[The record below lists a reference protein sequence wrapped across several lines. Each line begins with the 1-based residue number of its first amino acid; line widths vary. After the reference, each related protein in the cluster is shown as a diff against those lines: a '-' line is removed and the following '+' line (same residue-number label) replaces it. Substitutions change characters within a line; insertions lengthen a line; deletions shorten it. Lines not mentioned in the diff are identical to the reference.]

1 MSETAPTPPAG
12 AATAPATPTAATTA
26 AVPAAPSS
34 DAPAGTRKTRV
45 ALLFGG
51 RSGEHAVS
59 AATAAGVL
67 RAIDREKYDVVP
79 VGITRDGR
87 WVVAADEPERW
98 DIAAGRLPEVTAES
112 GGEVVLSLTSGE
124 RTLRVLEPG
133 RVPDVLGQVDVVFP
147 LLHGPFGED
156 GTLQGLLELADVHY
170 VGAGVLASAVGMDK
184 HFMKLVLAG
193 QGLPVGPY
201 TVIRPQD
208 WDHRR
213 PACLGAVEAL
223 GLPVFVKPARAG
235 SSLGI
240 TRVDDLADLPAAVE
254 EARRHDPKV
263 VVEAGIEGRE
273 IECAVLGGRGG
284 QPPRASLPGEI
295 VVDRTTHAFY
305 DFEAK
310 YLDEAH
316 VDLRCPADL
325 PEHVI
330 EEVRRLAVRTFEA
343 VGAEGLSRVDVFV
356 TPDDQVVVNEINT
369 MPGFTPFSMYP
380 RMWAASGLA
389 YPELV
394 DELIQLAL
402 ERPTGLR

>member
-1 MSETAPTPPAG
+1 MSEQPAPRR
-12 AATAPATPTAATTA
+12 
-26 AVPAAPSS
+26 V
-34 DAPAGTRKTRV
+34 RV

-51 RSGEHAVS
+51 RSGEHAIS

-67 RAIDREKYDVVP
+67 RAIDRTRYDVVP
-79 VGITRDGR
+79 VGITKDGR
-87 WVVAADEPERW
+87 WVVAADEPDRW
-98 DIAAGRLPEVTAES
+98 EITGGTLPEVTADD
-112 GGEVVLSLTSGE
+112 GAEVILSLTAGE

-133 RVPDVLGQVDVVFP
+133 EVPAVLGEVDVVFP

-184 HFMKLVLAG
+184 HFMKLVLEG

-201 TVIRPQD
+201 TVILPRD
-208 WDHRR
+208 WETRR
-213 PACLGAVEAL
+213 EEAVAAVERL

-240 TRVDDLADLPAAVE
+240 TRVDDLADLPAAVA
-254 EARRHDPKV
+254 EAQRHDPKV
-263 VVEAGIEGRE
+263 VVEQGIEGRE
-273 IECAVLGGRGG
+273 IECAVLGGRDGG
-284 QPPRASLPGEI
+284 PARASLPGEI
-295 VVDRTTHAFY
+295 VVNHDAHAFY

-310 YLDEAH
+310 YLDEAA
-316 VDLRCPADL
+316 VQLTCPADL
-325 PEHVI
+325 PDKVVAQ
-330 EEVRRLAVRTFEA
+330 VRSIAVRTFDA

-356 TPDDQVVVNEINT
+356 TPDERVIVNEINT

-380 RMWAASGLA
+380 RMWAATGIA
-389 YPELV
+389 YPDLV